1 MAVNAFSIDVT
12 PALKLSFTATV
23 GFFAGAM
30 FGPVGGF
37 TVMFTGDLIGC
48 FFSGYA
54 PNPLIGLATGFLG
67 MIPGLIMTHVRG
79 NFYVKAVLSFLLC
92 LIVCTAGLNTFAIY
106 LMSSSAGSVSY
117 WSYMLTR
124 LPVQIPVMVVNT
136 ILSIL
141 LAKLLNRTGTRFT
154 IS

>member
-1 MAVNAFSIDVT
+1 M
-12 PALKLSFTATV
+12 
-23 GFFAGAM
+23 
-30 FGPVGGF
+30 
-37 TVMFTGDLIGC
+37 
-48 FFSGYA
+48 
-54 PNPLIGLATGFLG
+54 
-67 MIPGLIMTHVRG
+67 RG

-124 LPVQIPVMVVNT
+124 LPVQIPVMAVNT

-141 LAKLLNRTGTRFT
+141 LAKLLNKTGTRFT